1 MARRNTHYY
10 LVKIARLS
18 GWLLLPLMVLYILTG
33 FALCGMLGFD
43 DLIDYQQALWIHRIF
58 DWPLVAA
65 FLVHSSITTYF
76 ALRRWGWIKNRD
88 CR

>member
-1 MARRNTHYY
+1 MPKRTRHYY

-18 GWLLLPLMVLYILTG
+18 GWTLLPLMILYIGTG

-43 DLIDYQQALWIHRIF
+43 RLVDYQSALVIHRVF
-58 DWPLVAA
+58 DWPLVAL
-65 FLVHSSITTYF
+65 FLVHVSITTYF
-76 ALRRWGWIKNRD
+76 ALRRWGWIKSHK

>member
-1 MARRNTHYY
+1 MSKRTAHYY
-10 LVKIARLS
+10 LVKTARLS

-43 DLIDYQQALWIHRIF
+43 GLIDYQQALQIHRVF

-65 FLVHSSITTYF
+65 FLVHTSITTYF
-76 ALRRWGWIKNRD
+76 AMRRWGWIRSRK